1 MSTRTGL
8 QISKSEYMMFLK
20 HPAWLWLKKH
30 DKAKLPP
37 PDDNLQAM
45 FDAGNAFE
53 AHAEQLFE
61 GGVRIGFDNYDEYL
75 SMPGRTTEAL
85 AKGARTIFQ
94 GRFEHEHTT
103 FICDVLHVVGE
114 PRDKVVDLVEIKSS
128 TKVKLEH
135 ELDLAFQVVVL
146 EGCGYRVRN
155 ISVVHVNTAYIR
167 AGAINPRELCSTT
180 DVTAGVRAKLDQTRR
195 DINAAVQVAQEPT
208 MPNPSPSR
216 CRLGSIS
223 EWLDI
228 YRGLDGTALEP
239 GSIYELA
246 RIDPSLV
253 GVLEDAGIT
262 KLSSIPPEIIKN
274 EAQQRQL
281 KAVRAGEALV
291 NKDKI
296 KGFLDGLE
304 YPLYFFDYETMA
316 SVVPYFDGMRPYVQY
331 PFQYSLHV
339 ITHPG
344 AEARHLGYLHRDNSN
359 PALELSTALREQI
372 GDHGSVLTWYMA
384 FEKGC
389 NATLGEMLPAFADF
403 YAQLNRRVVDLMVP
417 FSKGWYIDADFSGS
431 ASIKKV
437 LPVLVPKLSY
447 KVLGIQEGGAAQRL
461 WMQSVLDGS
470 RAGEKATILR
480 DLDEY
485 CALDTL
491 AMVEIYNFLASLVG
505 ASSPK
510 AQPQQLALDW

>member
-1 MSTRTGL
+1 MASL

-45 FDAGNAFE
+45 FDAGNKFE
-53 AHAEQLFE
+53 AYAEQLFE

-75 SMPGRTTEAL
+75 SMPKRTTEAL
-85 AKGARTIFQ
+85 AKGATTIFQ
-94 GRFEHEHTT
+94 GRFEHEQLT
-103 FICDVLHVVGE
+103 FICDVMCVVGN
-114 PRDKVVDLVEIKSS
+114 PADKLVDLIEIKSS
-128 TKVKLEH
+128 TTAKLEH
-135 ELDLAFQVVVL
+135 QLDLAFQVVVL
-146 EGCGYRVRN
+146 EGCGYTVRN
-155 ISVVHVNTAYIR
+155 ISVVHVNNSYERQGEIDVRMLTAT
-167 AGAINPRELCSTT
+167 S
-180 DVTAGVRAKLDQTRR
+180 DVTADVKLKLEQTRR
-195 DINAAVQVAQEPT
+195 DIKAAVQVAQEAT

-216 CRLGSIS
+216 CRLSSIS
-223 EWLDI
+223 EWLGI
-228 YRGLDGTALEP
+228 YKGLDGIAIEE

-253 GVLEDAGIT
+253 GSLEDAGIT
-262 KLSSIPPEIIKN
+262 KLSSIPLEIIKN
-274 EAQQRQL
+274 DAQKRQL
-281 KAVRAGEALV
+281 EAVRAGVPLV

-316 SVVPYFDGMRPYVQY
+316 SVVPYFDGMRPYAQY

-339 ITHPG
+339 ITHPS
-344 AEARHLGYLHRDNSN
+344 AEVRHMGYLHSNNSN
-359 PALELSTALREQI
+359 PAEELSKTLREQI

-384 FEKGC
+384 FEKSC
-389 NATLGEMLPAFADF
+389 NTTLGQMLPEFAEF
-403 YAQLNRRVVDLMVP
+403 YASLNKRVVDLMVP
-417 FSKGWYIDADFSGS
+417 FSKGWYVDAGFGGS
-431 ASIKKV
+431 ASIKRV
-437 LPVLVPKLSY
+437 LPVLVPELSY

-461 WMQSVLDGS
+461 WMESVLDGA
-470 RAGEKATILR
+470 RVDEKAKILS
-480 DLDEY
+480 DLVEY

-491 AMVEIYNFLASLVG
+491 AMVEIYNFLADLVG
-505 ASSPK
+505 SAGPK

>member
-1 MSTRTGL
+1 MPPRPQL
-8 QISKSEYMMFLK
+8 QISKSEYMMFLR

-30 DKAKLPP
+30 DKSKLPP

-45 FDAGNAFE
+45 FDAGNKFE
-53 AHAEQLFE
+53 AYAEQLFP
-61 GGVRIGFDNYDEYL
+61 GGMRIGFKNYDEYI
-75 SMPGRTTEAL
+75 SMPKRTAEAL
-85 AKGARTIFQ
+85 AKGATTIFQ
-94 GRFEHEHTT
+94 GRFVHEQTT
-103 FICDVLHVVGE
+103 FICDVLQVVGD
-114 PRDKVVDLVEIKSS
+114 PADKVVDLIEIKSS
-128 TKVKLEH
+128 TRAKLDH

-146 EGCGYRVRN
+146 EGCGYQVRN
-155 ISVVHVNTAYIR
+155 ASVVHVNSDYVR
-167 AGAINPRELCSTT
+167 AGEIDARELTATT
-180 DVTAGVRAKLDQTRR
+180 DVTAGVMAKLEQTRR
-195 DINAAVQVAQEPT
+195 DIKAAVQVAQEAT

-223 EWLDI
+223 EWLGI
-228 YRGLDGTALEP
+228 YKGLDGIAIEE

-253 GVLEDAGIT
+253 GSLEDAGIT
-262 KLSSIPPEIIKN
+262 KLSSIPIEIIHN
-274 EAQQRQL
+274 DAQKRQL
-281 KAVRAGEALV
+281 EAVRAGVPLV

-316 SVVPYFDGMRPYVQY
+316 SVVPYFDGMRPYAQY
-331 PFQYSLHV
+331 PFQYSLHI

-344 AEARHLGYLHRDNSN
+344 AEIQHMGYLHSENSN
-359 PALELSTALREQI
+359 PAQRLSTTLREQI

-384 FEKGC
+384 FEKSC
-389 NATLGEMLPAFADF
+389 NSTLGQMLPEFADF
-403 YAQLNRRVVDLMVP
+403 YANLNKRVVDLMVP
-417 FSKGWYIDADFSGS
+417 FSKGWFVDAGFGGS

-437 LPVLVPKLSY
+437 LPVLVPELSY

-461 WMQSVLDGS
+461 WMESVLDGTRS
-470 RAGEKATILR
+470 NEKGKILS

-491 AMVEIYNFLASLVG
+491 AMVEIYNFLINLVG
-505 ASSPK
+505 ASGPK